1 MEMQESSGNVM
12 LNYCTP
18 WRTNWR
24 NPSWNKFFFNK
35 TTRRMLRAKKSFM
48 KYCVGS
54 NFRRKT
60 PFKGFPVNVGIP
72 GRSRKGQR
80 AIIARWTACRVLF
93 KPTRRLLE
101 NSRCGIFLI
110 LLDAVTARGDNFM
123 NNHRVLGLEVKNE
136 RKTKILVRVES
147 PWCVQV

>member
-1 MEMQESSGNVM
+1 
-12 LNYCTP
+12 
-18 WRTNWR
+18 
-24 NPSWNKFFFNK
+24 
-35 TTRRMLRAKKSFM
+35 MLRAKKSFM

-54 NFRRKT
+54 KLRGKT
-60 PFKGFPVNVGIP
+60 PFKAFLVNVGIP
-72 GRSRKGQR
+72 GRIRKGQR

-136 RKTKILVRVES
+136 RKTKILVSCGES
-147 PWCVQV
+147 MMCAVLMDFQSPPPDGAPFRRKGERSNIQ